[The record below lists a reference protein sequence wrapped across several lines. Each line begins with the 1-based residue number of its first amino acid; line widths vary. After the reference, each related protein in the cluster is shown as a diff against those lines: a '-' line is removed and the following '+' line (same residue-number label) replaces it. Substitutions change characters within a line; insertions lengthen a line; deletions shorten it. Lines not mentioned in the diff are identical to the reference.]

1 MNPLDPVEPSI
12 VVSPNGWS
20 VSVLDQRQL
29 PWRVE
34 RVELTSAAMAAQAIR
49 EMWVRGAPLIGATA
63 AYGLCLAL
71 REDPSD
77 ASLERNLALLL
88 ASRPTAV
95 NLRWALERL
104 RASARPHAGAAR
116 VAAAYRCAS
125 AMKMCVATARSL
137 STGSTS
143 FAAP

>member
-1 MNPLDPVEPSI
+1 MNSREPIERSI
-12 VVSPNGWS
+12 VVMQNGWS

-88 ASRPTAV
+88 AARPTAV
-95 NLRWALERL
+95 NLRWALGRL
-104 RASARPHAGAAR
+104 RASAQPHA
-116 VAAAYRCAS
+116 
-125 AMKMCVATARSL
+125 
-137 STGSTS
+137 
-143 FAAP
+143 